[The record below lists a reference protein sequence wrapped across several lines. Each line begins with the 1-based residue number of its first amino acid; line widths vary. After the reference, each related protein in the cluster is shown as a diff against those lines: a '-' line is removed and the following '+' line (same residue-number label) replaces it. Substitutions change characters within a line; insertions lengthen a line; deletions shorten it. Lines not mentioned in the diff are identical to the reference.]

1 VMHNNCG
8 YHQEVMH
15 LQRMSNRRNRVASLG
30 KDIGPIGTRIENPN
44 IDYAKL
50 AQSMGVWSAGP
61 ITDPN
66 DLAATLKRA
75 VEAVQAGQ
83 PALVDVITQ
92 PR

>member
-1 VMHNNCG
+1 
-8 YHQEVMH
+8 
-15 LQRMSNRRNRVASLG
+15 
-30 KDIGPIGTRIENPN
+30 
-44 IDYAKL
+44 
-50 AQSMGVWSAGP
+50 MGVWSAGP